1 MQVKRMMI
9 DPKDSYFS
17 ISGRS
22 SLLGLNR
29 STYYYEAATES
40 DLNIALMKLIDEEYT
55 QHPFYH

>member
-1 MQVKRMMI
+1 MMI